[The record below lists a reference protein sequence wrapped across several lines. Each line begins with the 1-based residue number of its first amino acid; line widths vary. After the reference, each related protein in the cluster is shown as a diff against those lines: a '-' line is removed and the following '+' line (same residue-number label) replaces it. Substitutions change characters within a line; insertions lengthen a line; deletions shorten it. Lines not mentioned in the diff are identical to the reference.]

1 MVKRSVLV
9 SVIAAQLLA
18 SIASANTDGPVIPL
32 PPPPVAPVASATPSA
47 APAKAESPK
56 PELPGV
62 AALHHAPPPTAVAHS
77 TFKIA
82 ATIDNPH
89 TIKRAL
95 LVYRTGKDATYREVP
110 FLRAADGYVAE
121 VPGESVDYPSLSYAI
136 ELEGPDGARSPAYA
150 TRGEPHVVDV
160 PGDLDDARETALL
173 ERVGGVRS
181 VVSTSGEL
189 VSFGHTTA
197 TASTGPKTV
206 LDHWYRIE
214 AAYTYR
220 PLRTIME
227 FGIRVGIVRGTA
239 PVPFD
244 VTLAGETTTK
254 KDNFDVGLNYGAPFV
269 VFRASDE
276 VHLEGHLLTSVTEVG
291 FSTGIGS
298 AIHIGD
304 YFGTKLI
311 LGFEH
316 VALFGTRG
324 YSRLDLVRGR
334 VRVSPIVEVTDM
346 PHADRAGVRLLTELG
361 LNLGQGFGL
370 ALRGGYQA
378 RDFRSG
384 GAGAGVAISYAF

>member
-1 MVKRSVLV
+1 MVKLV
-9 SVIAAQLLA
+9 ALSSVIAATFLA
-18 SIASANTDGPVIPL
+18 SISSANTDGPVPL
-32 PPPPVAPVASATPSA
+32 PAPPVPAVPTASSA
-47 APAKAESPK
+47 APAAEAAKPK
-56 PELPGV
+56 ISSDV
-62 AALHHAPPPTAVAHS
+62 VALHHAPPATATAHNA
-77 TFKIA
+77 FKLS

-95 LVYRTGKDATYREVP
+95 LVYRTAKDATYREVP
-110 FLRAADGYVAE
+110 FLRAADGYLAE
-121 VPGESVDYPSLSYAI
+121 IPGESVDYPSLSYTI
-136 ELEGPDGARSPAYA
+136 ELETADGARSAAFA
-150 TRGEPHVVDV
+150 TRAEPHLVDV

-173 ERVGGVRS
+173 ERVGGTRS
-181 VVSTSGEL
+181 VITTSGEL

-197 TASTGPKTV
+197 TTSTGNKTV

-214 AAYTYR
+214 ATYTYR

-227 FGIRVGIVRGTA
+227 FGVRAGIVRGVA
-239 PVPFD
+239 PVPFEF
-244 VTLAGETTTK
+244 TPAGETTAK
-254 KDNFDVGLNYGAPFV
+254 KDTFDVGLNYGTSFV

-276 VHLEGHLLTSVTEVG
+276 VHLEGHLLASVTEVG

-346 PHADRAGVRLLTELG
+346 PHADRPGVRLLTELG
-361 LNLGQGFGL
+361 LNLGQGFGV

-384 GAGAGVAISYAF
+384 GAGGGVAISYAF